1 MGSLYHDY
9 TRSNPLQLLPGPIRS
24 PVACR
29 VDANVDAMEH
39 RILEVLCIVSEH
51 NDVLRTNGGSYTCY
65 TQQVL
70 KDLASFSLYS
80 TPPSN
85 LPNQTLALKDP
96 PKKLPTLHHLP
107 SSG

>member
-1 MGSLYHDY
+1 MVKAVYRVLIPNCNHNYA
-9 TRSNPLQLLPGPIRS
+9 RSYPLQLLPGPIRS

-51 NDVLRTNGGSYTCY
+51 NDVLRTNGGCYTCY

-70 KDLASFSLYS
+70 KDLIVV
-80 TPPSN
+80 P
-85 LPNQTLALKDP
+85 
-96 PKKLPTLHHLP
+96 
-107 SSG
+107 